1 VGSVILF
8 RKHTSTETKEFD
20 EYRIS
25 FTELHLLSRVNN
37 LLRMYSEWVH
47 HYAEEVIVPVES
59 TVNAC
64 FSTCSTY
71 FNTFQGLNTLHARTD
86 ARTKAF
92 DSTAQGAIENTAVGL
107 FVPMV

>member
-1 VGSVILF
+1 MGSVIIC
-8 RKHTSTETKEFD
+8 RKQTSTETRESD

-25 FTELHLLSRVNN
+25 FTELRLLSWVNN
-37 LLRMYSEWVH
+37 FLRMYSD
-47 HYAEEVIVPVES
+47 HYAEEVIIPVES
-59 TVNAC
+59 TVKAC
-64 FSTCSTY
+64 CSTCSTY